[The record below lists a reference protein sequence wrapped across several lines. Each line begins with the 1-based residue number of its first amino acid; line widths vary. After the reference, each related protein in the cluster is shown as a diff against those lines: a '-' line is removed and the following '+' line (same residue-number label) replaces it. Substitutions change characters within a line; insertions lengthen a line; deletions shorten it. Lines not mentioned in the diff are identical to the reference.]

1 MIYTLGELF
10 NIKDPLKVCHPRVDK
25 RLNCNAKEFV
35 ISEDKT
41 AGDKVHIKSNNNN
54 NSRKCKGVRCSNQ
67 PKRGC
72 DFDMC
77 GRCCKKISEPCSVH
91 EDFSVF
97 EPPVFHRN
105 YSLMKIEPKGFFRFV
120 LESFYSNCHTTTF
133 TKLKLSLLGGYL
145 LKPNPQ
151 DYHSIGSHPSISP
164 LFFYLSIIDHKK

>member
-1 MIYTLGELF
+1 MIFKWLLKSYRFVGILEKRTKFIWRQHTWLVCHLIYTLGELF

-35 ISEDKT
+35 ISEDQT
-41 AGDKVHIKSNNNN
+41 AGDKVHMKPNNN

-105 YSLMKIEPKGFFRFV
+105 YSLMKIEPKRFFRFV
-120 LESFYSNCHTTTF
+120 LESFYRNCHTTT
-133 TKLKLSLLGGYL
+133 LLNLS
-145 LKPNPQ
+145 
-151 DYHSIGSHPSISP
+151 
-164 LFFYLSIIDHKK
+164 